1 MIQNPVAV
9 GSDGK
14 AYISNES
21 RSDFHVGIDNIQGRP
36 TVTVSFPDGVVL
48 KDINSFSIMALL
60 QIESSEGV
68 EYACFY
74 GYSMGDMDISDYA
87 LTFHGICTRD
97 LNNVDEAD
105 VDIPD
110 RQSGTIEIDLESFG
124 LSIQADAYVG
134 MKFFNAIITV

>member
-1 MIQNPVAV
+1 ML
-9 GSDGK
+9 GGGGK
-14 AYISNES
+14 AYLANKS
-21 RSDFHVGIDNIQGRP
+21 RSDFHVECDMLQGRP

-110 RQSGTIEIDLESFG
+110 IQSGTIEIDLRSFG

-134 MKFFNAIITV
+134 VQFFNAIITV